1 MKKTLIAV
9 AALAATG
16 AFAQVTVDG
25 RLDAGYAASSDT
37 VRGTTTTDSGIKS
50 HNSVSSMWGIT
61 GTEDLG
67 GGNKAYFKLE
77 QDIYTADGNQGV
89 SGAAGG
95 TTVNAAFDR
104 TSLIGLQ
111 TNAGTLSFGRDYN
124 PLFNIVGATDI
135 NSLSRVSTVELAAA
149 TGGSTV
155 ANQVIY
161 LSPVFAGF
169 QLKAAFG
176 NDDNSTSTN
185 GVTGGSTSATSAINL
200 TYTNGPLFLAAA
212 TGGTTGQAASGGR
225 GTAVSYF
232 ASTAGNASA
241 ATMGTSALGVTTAQ
255 SITASALAGSY
266 DFGVLKLVGNYIN
279 SVATNT
285 DGPTASGNVTATQ
298 LNLGVTVPTGKILW
312 KAQVSANT
320 LKYDNNAN
328 SNLTGNN
335 LVLGADYNLSA
346 KTALFITGGTFN
358 NLSNEVYNQSSHSTA
373 VGLKTVF

>member
-1 MKKTLIAV
+1 MKMTLIAV
-9 AALAATG
+9 AALSATG
-16 AFAQVTVDG
+16 AFAQVTVYG
-25 RLDAGYAASSDT
+25 RLDAGYASSSDT
-37 VRGTTTTDSGIKS
+37 TYGKTVTDSGIKS

-95 TTVNAAFDR
+95 TTNGASFDR
-104 TSLIGLQ
+104 TSLIGLMG
-111 TNAGTLSFGRDYN
+111 NFGTVSLGRDYN
-124 PLFNIVGATDI
+124 PLFNIVAGTDI

-161 LSPVFAGF
+161 LSPVMSGF

-185 GVTGGSTSATSAINL
+185 GVTGGTTTATSAVNV

-212 TGGTTGQAASGGR
+212 TGGSTGQNGTAR
-225 GTAVSYF
+225 GTAVSYYATTGGV
-232 ASTAGNASA
+232 ASGAS
-241 ATMGTSALGVTTAQ
+241 MGSALVGVTTAQ
-255 SITASALAGSY
+255 SITANALGASY
-266 DFGVLKLVGNYIN
+266 DFGKFKLVGNYIS

-285 DGPTASGNVTATQ
+285 DGPTASGNMTATQ
-298 LNLGVTVPTGKILW
+298 LNLGVTVPTGKLLW
-312 KAQVSANT
+312 KAQASANT
-320 LKYDNNAN
+320 LKWDNNAN
-328 SNLTGNN
+328 SNMTGNN
-335 LVLGADYNLSA
+335 LVLGVDYSLSA
-346 KTALFITGGTFN
+346 KTALFLTGGTFN

-373 VGLKTVF
+373 VGIKTVF